1 MKLAETVTFGGSGL
15 DRAAVQRRD
24 AARLANSP
32 AARVL
37 PFWESRPLANRDAD
51 GLTLVPVQADMLAG
65 AELIFLGVDETGPI
79 FAADLRDWVPGTL
92 PDATGPFIDPS
103 RQPHPGAPDGA
114 AFTELRSI
122 MAALTPR
129 EAELAATGRGLIEW
143 HRTHGFCAKCGAPSK
158 MVEAGWQRHCG
169 ACDRMHFPRTDPVVI
184 MLVTHGNSVLLG
196 RSPGWPEGMYYLL
209 AGFVEPGE
217 TIEAAVRRETF
228 EEAGIRVGTVSY
240 LASQPWPF
248 PASLMI
254 GCHGEALNSDITID
268 PTEIED
274 ARWISREEMAEAQ
287 AGRHPVIRAGRK
299 GAIARFLIEHW
310 LADRLD

>member
-129 EAELAATGRGLIEW
+129 EAELAATSRSTPAS
-143 HRTHGFCAKCGAPSK
+143 THAVTTLYVPSTSTSRHS
-158 MVEAGWQRHCG
+158 RHC
-169 ACDRMHFPRTDPVVI
+169 
-184 MLVTHGNSVLLG
+184 S
-196 RSPGWPEGMYYLL
+196 
-209 AGFVEPGE
+209 
-217 TIEAAVRRETF
+217 
-228 EEAGIRVGTVSY
+228 
-240 LASQPWPF
+240 
-248 PASLMI
+248 
-254 GCHGEALNSDITID
+254 
-268 PTEIED
+268 
-274 ARWISREEMAEAQ
+274 AQ
-287 AGRHPVIRAGRK
+287 AVIR
-299 GAIARFLIEHW
+299 IAAW
-310 LADRLD
+310 